1 MFYFYGLLRSLSL
14 QNISWIFFLK
24 PVYPMVIAKKFQIHG
39 FKITGKYI
47 CESKNE
53 CVYFYTC
60 PQAKLFPRFLS
71 SPLQAEGNYPFPQ
84 NNVFWKSIFSSKKHY
99 GTEKITKIKLVRVL
113 VTSFNKFH
121 RFCNLY
127 LVPDL
132 LCHTLNL
139 SIVKCD
145 GFFT

>member
-1 MFYFYGLLRSLSL
+1 MFFFYGLLRGLSL

-24 PVYPMVIAKKFQIHG
+24 PVYPTVIAKKFQIHG
-39 FKITGKYI
+39 VKITGKYI

-113 VTSFNKFH
+113 VTSFNKFTV
-121 RFCNLY
+121 FATFSWFLICCAIL
-127 LVPDL
+127 
-132 LCHTLNL
+132 
-139 SIVKCD
+139 
-145 GFFT
+145 